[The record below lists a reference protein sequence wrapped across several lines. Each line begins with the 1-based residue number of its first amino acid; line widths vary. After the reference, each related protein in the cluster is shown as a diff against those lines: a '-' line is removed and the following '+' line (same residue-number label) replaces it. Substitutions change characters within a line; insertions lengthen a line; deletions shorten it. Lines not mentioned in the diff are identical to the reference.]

1 MYLKSYKLT
10 FVPRNFRNI
19 NLSKEHIF
27 AYELIFTINTVD
39 SKSEIIILRRSDY
52 LRREIN
58 LKNKIFLVNIEHIRQ
73 KWNNYTGSS
82 ISTSDKHWLWK
93 LILSV
98 NLPPETWPMK
108 TAKNQLYIKQCS
120 CCLDYNGIFN
130 LSFGCSVVIFTPRD
144 NNKYRSVSNKTI
156 EPRLFW

>member
-73 KWNNYTGSS
+73 K
-82 ISTSDKHWLWK
+82 
-93 LILSV
+93 
-98 NLPPETWPMK
+98 
-108 TAKNQLYIKQCS
+108 
-120 CCLDYNGIFN
+120 
-130 LSFGCSVVIFTPRD
+130 
-144 NNKYRSVSNKTI
+144 
-156 EPRLFW
+156 